1 MSKLERYL
9 IESEIGQ
16 GGMATVYSAHDS
28 ETNTDVAIKE
38 LRLSPTLSEERRSE
52 IIERFT
58 REAKAV
64 SELESDHIVKILDS
78 FSEDDREFIVMELL
92 EGQTLAAV
100 LKAGALSPEAA
111 ISVTEQILEAMT
123 VAQAKGIVHRDLK
136 PENIFLLED
145 GTVKV
150 TDFGIAHVSSTE
162 AGLTRAG
169 QVLGTV
175 GYMPPEQIRGTT
187 VDGRSDIFAVGVILY
202 QMLSGANPFAA
213 EQPTTM
219 MYRISYEEP
228 PALDPIVEGL
238 PSFLSSVL
246 IKAMAKDP
254 DQRYQSAEEM
264 LVDVRGGI
272 EPDTTAILAAAA
284 ERTAEREKSAAAA
297 AASAAKA
304 ASVPSVPRRGFKFDR
319 NIMIAVG
326 IAVLLV
332 VGGGITAFAINQH
345 KQSDMAKARDEII
358 SEGREVSNLVKRA
371 KLVRSG
377 LDNVAAGLK
386 AKGTANA
393 ASVARWDSQ
402 RSATRAA
409 YAAKLAEVNA
419 YNSAELLAQANS
431 AVIQYATTYSYYTG
445 YTTYPTGT
453 TYMYKAKH
461 KNPPKVPKDP
471 AKIAVDTAP
480 ESATL
485 DQLSTDLAS
494 LKSEVAS
501 STSKA
506 RYFQVA
512 FQRVG
517 EAVTALEQALSA
529 HRGALAGLV
538 RRDAKKGAI
547 VDQTRL
553 GGLGTSA
560 TDASMQNSDKELALY
575 LQNYGVNVTE
585 LTSVE
590 TTSSN
595 TK

>member
-1 MSKLERYL
+1 VSKLERYL